1 MPLPLSVRRTLSC
14 CALLLGILSPRARA
28 QQTETLTGTVKT
40 DSGGVVPNALV
51 TATPAGAGATASIT
65 TRANSV
71 GRWTI
76 VMPARAAE
84 YYVTVS
90 AIGWIQQR
98 VDVKS
103 NGGTSPIAAD
113 VSLKRAPV
121 RLGPVQ
127 VTAAKRPPP
136 QREFLIG
143 ADVAGT
149 EKGVLAAS
157 EVFAVADQGDLMS
170 MIAQVPGIT
179 VTSDPTTGLPTFS
192 ALGLSGSQNNIV
204 LNGLAYGGS
213 DIPRD
218 INGAVRVTATPY
230 DVSRGGFSG
239 AQLSVTQAPGS
250 NFSQRLAHV
259 TFDGPDLQFTDHV
272 GQQLGQ
278 QYSNVQLSG
287 NLTGPIVLDR
297 LFYNVSFQGGRRSS
311 DLASL
316 LSSDQSTLLRL
327 GLAQDSV
334 RALETAAQAA
344 GIPISNG
351 SIPDHRQTQNGSV
364 LARFDWTPSDA
375 AQGSIVTSL
384 RSNRTVASFV
394 GPTAVPG
401 HGGDVSRNGGDVTGE
416 FSALIRSAVLNDLRV
431 GVHSDVTDATPY
443 TNLPDAQVLVTS
455 QLADGTNGLTSLLV
469 GGNSSLPRDTRVSG
483 GEFFNQTSWNSV
495 SGAHHWRAT
504 VNGRLDHLFQNSG
517 FDTRGSFQYNSIA
530 DLDADHPSAFARAFV
545 THGIGADV
553 QTGALALGDQ
563 WTALDRL
570 RVTYGLRLDGNRIP
584 TSLPYNGAV
593 DSVFHVRT
601 DFAPS
606 EAAVSPRA
614 SFQWGFGDNGTTG
627 IPGYGAPWGLLT
639 GGFGEFRNDLRP
651 GLITPV
657 LANDG
662 LADGTSQLLCIGSAV
677 PTPDYAAYMQ
687 NPSSIPTSCA
697 PGTNPSFVSS
707 QPNVWLID
715 PNFQSQRS
723 WRGNL
728 GLRGPFVTKLF
739 RFSADVTYSL
749 NLHQQS
755 NVDLNFVPVVRSDLP
770 SEGNRPVFASASS
783 IVPSTGQVTNIDS
796 RYSPAFGSVNALRS
810 DLQSHSTQ
818 YTFTLNPI
826 GLSTQRARWTV
837 SYTYADN
844 REETRGFSSTTAG
857 NPLAVEWSPNGTQP
871 RHAFNVNLYT
881 RVRDLFSIAVTG
893 RAVSGTLFT
902 PIVAGDINGDGL
914 SNDRAFVLNPTT
926 ASPTVAAGMNSLL
939 ANASPRVRSCLTRQF
954 GAIAGR
960 NSCEGPWTATAAM
973 SLVVNPE
980 KLGWDNRTSLS
991 LNISNPLAGI
1001 DELLHGAS
1009 HMQGWGQPASPDPT
1023 LLRVKGY
1030 DPTTQSYIY
1039 DVNQR
1044 FGDTRLSTSSVRLPF
1059 IISLEA
1065 RVLLMPDQDHQGV
1078 DQIVGAGRTH
1088 HGDKLS
1094 GPQLRARLGNTV
1106 FNPLRGILQVKDS
1119 LSVLSQAQIDRL
1131 TLLQRRLQAK
1141 QDTIWAPIV
1150 AWIDSLP
1157 EVYDR
1162 ETVVVRVRDGRIAAY
1177 DAMVDAMVELSKIL
1191 TPEQI
1196 ADFPPALRSSFDLES
1211 LKSNRP
1217 TKGFFPNY

>member
-1 MPLPLSVRRTLSC
+1 MFASATLVLAAIAPSV
-14 CALLLGILSPRARA
+14 AAQ
-28 QQTETLTGTVKT
+28 QQTETLTGTVRS
-40 DSGGVVPNALV
+40 DSGGVIGNAVV
-51 TATPAGAGATASIT
+51 TATPAGAGATASVT
-65 TRANSV
+65 TRSNTV

-76 VMPARAAE
+76 VMPARATD

-98 VDVKS
+98 LDLKS
-103 NGGTSPIAAD
+103 NGGTSPIVAD

-121 RLGPVQ
+121 RLNPVQ
-127 VTAAKRPPP
+127 VTAAKRPPA

-149 EKGVLAAS
+149 EKGVLASS
-157 EVFAVADQGDLMS
+157 EVFAVADQGDLMA
-170 MIAQVPGIT
+170 MISQVPGIT
-179 VTSDPTTGLPTFS
+179 VTSDPSTGLPTFS

-204 LNGLAYGGS
+204 LNGLSYGGS

-259 TFDGPDLQFTDHV
+259 TLDGPEMQFTDHV

-287 NLTGPIVLDR
+287 NVTGPIVYDR
-297 LFYNVSFQGGRRSS
+297 VFYNVSFQGGRRSS

-316 LSSDQSTLLRL
+316 LSSDPSTLLRL

-334 RALETAAQAA
+334 REVVAGAQDA

-351 SIPDHRQTQNGSV
+351 GIPDHRQTENGSV

-375 AQGSIVTSL
+375 AQGSLVTSL
-384 RSNRTVASFV
+384 RTNRTVANFV

-401 HGGDVSRNGGDVTGE
+401 HGGDQTRNGGDVTGE
-416 FSALIRSAVLNDLRV
+416 FSALIHSAILNDTRF
-431 GVHSDVTDATPY
+431 GAHADVTNATPY

-455 QLADGTNGLTSLLV
+455 QLADGTTGLTSLLV

-483 GEFFNQTSWNSV
+483 GEFFNQTSWNSID
-495 SGAHHWRAT
+495 GAHHWRAT

-530 DLDADHPSAFARAFV
+530 DLDANHPAAFSRAFV
-545 THGIGADV
+545 SHGIGADV

-570 RVTYGLRLDGNRIP
+570 RLTYGLRLDANRIP

-606 EAAVSPRA
+606 GAAVSPRA
-614 SFQWGFGDNGTTG
+614 SFQWGFGNNGTTG

-662 LADGTSQLLCIGSAV
+662 LADGTSQLLCIGAAV
-677 PTPDYAAYMQ
+677 PTPNYAAYMQ
-687 NPSSIPTSCA
+687 DPSSIPTSCA
-697 PGTNPSFVSS
+697 AGTNPSFVSS

-715 PNFQSQRS
+715 PSFQSQRS

-728 GLRGPFVTKLF
+728 GLRGPFITKLF

-749 NLHQQS
+749 NVHQQS
-755 NVDLNFVPVVRSDLP
+755 AVDLNFVPAVRGVLA
-770 SEGNRPVFASASS
+770 SEGDRPVFASSSS
-783 IVPSTGQVTNIDS
+783 IVTATGQVTNVDS
-796 RYSPAFGSVNALRS
+796 RFSPQFGSVNALRS

-818 YTFTLNPI
+818 YTFAINPI
-826 GLSTQRARWTV
+826 GLSTQRVRWSA

-844 REETRGFSSTTAG
+844 REQTRGFSSTTAG
-857 NPLAVEWSPNGTQP
+857 NPLTVEWSPNGTQP
-871 RHAFNVNLYT
+871 RHAVNINLYT
-881 RVRDLFSIAVTG
+881 RIHDLFSIAVTG

-902 PIVAGDINGDGL
+902 PVVAGDINGDGL
-914 SNDRAFVLNPTT
+914 SNDRAFIFNPAT
-926 ASPTVAAGMNSLL
+926 ASPSLAAGMNSLL
-939 ANASPRVRSCLTRQF
+939 ANASPRVRSCLTRQY
-954 GAIAGR
+954 GAVAGR
-960 NSCEGPWTATAAM
+960 NSCAGPWTATAAA
-973 SLVVNPE
+973 SLVLNPE
-980 KLGWDNRTSLS
+980 RLGWENRTSIS
-991 LNISNPLAGI
+991 LNVSNPLAGV

-1030 DPTTQSYIY
+1030 DPTTASYIY

-1044 FGDTRLSTSSVRLPF
+1044 FGDTRLSTSSIRLPF

-1065 RVLLMPDQDHQGV
+1065 RVLLMADQDHQGV
-1078 DQIVGAGRTH
+1078 DQIVGAGRVHKGT
-1088 HGDKLS
+1088 KLT

-1131 TLLQRRLQAK
+1131 TLLQRRLQAR

-1162 ETVVVRVRDGRIAAY
+1162 EAVVVRVRDGRIAAY
-1177 DAMVDAMVELSKIL
+1177 DVMVDAMVEVSKIL

-1196 ADFPPALRSSFDLES
+1196 DDFPPALRSSFDLEA
-1211 LKSNRP
+1211 LKANRP

>member
-1 MPLPLSVRRTLSC
+1 MFASATLVLAAIAPSV
-14 CALLLGILSPRARA
+14 AAQ
-28 QQTETLTGTVKT
+28 QQTETLTGTVRS
-40 DSGGVVPNALV
+40 DSGGVIGNAVV

-65 TRANSV
+65 TRSNTV

-76 VMPARAAE
+76 VMPARATD

-98 VDVKS
+98 LDLKS
-103 NGGTSPIAAD
+103 NGGTSPIVAD

-121 RLGPVQ
+121 RLNPVQ
-127 VTAAKRPPP
+127 VTAAKRPPA

-149 EKGVLAAS
+149 EKGVLASS
-157 EVFAVADQGDLMS
+157 EVFAVADQGDLMA
-170 MIAQVPGIT
+170 MISQVPGIT
-179 VTSDPTTGLPTFS
+179 VTSDPSTGLPTFS

-204 LNGLAYGGS
+204 LNGLSYGGS

-259 TFDGPDLQFTDHV
+259 TLDGPEMQFTDHV

-287 NLTGPIVLDR
+287 NVTGPIVYDR
-297 LFYNVSFQGGRRSS
+297 VFYNVSFQGGRRSS

-316 LSSDQSTLLRL
+316 LSSDPSTLLRL

-334 RALETAAQAA
+334 REVVAGAQAA

-351 SIPDHRQTQNGSV
+351 GIPDHRQTENGSV

-375 AQGSIVTSL
+375 AQGSLVTSL
-384 RSNRTVASFV
+384 RTNRTVANFV

-401 HGGDVSRNGGDVTGE
+401 HGGDQTRNGGDVTGE
-416 FSALIRSAVLNDLRV
+416 FSALIHSAILNDLRF
-431 GVHSDVTDATPY
+431 GAHADVTTATPY

-455 QLADGTNGLTSLLV
+455 QLADGTTGLTSLLV

-483 GEFFNQTSWNSV
+483 GEFFNQTSWNSID
-495 SGAHHWRAT
+495 GAHHWRAT

-530 DLDADHPSAFARAFV
+530 DLDANHPAAFSRAFV
-545 THGIGADV
+545 SHGIGADV

-570 RVTYGLRLDGNRIP
+570 RLTYGLRLDANRIP

-606 EAAVSPRA
+606 AAAVSPRA
-614 SFQWGFGDNGTTG
+614 SFQWGFGNNGTTG

-662 LADGTSQLLCIGSAV
+662 LADGTSQLLCIGAAV
-677 PTPDYAAYMQ
+677 PTPNYAAYMQ
-687 NPSSIPTSCA
+687 DPSSVPASCA
-697 PGTNPSFVSS
+697 PGTNPSFASS

-715 PNFQSQRS
+715 PSFQSQRS

-728 GLRGPFVTKLF
+728 GLRGPFITKLF

-755 NVDLNFVPVVRSDLP
+755 AVDLNFVPAVRGVLA
-770 SEGNRPVFASASS
+770 SEGDRPVFASSS
-783 IVPSTGQVTNIDS
+783 SVVPATGQVTNVDS
-796 RYSPAFGSVNALRS
+796 RFSPQFGSVNALRS
-810 DLQSHSTQ
+810 GSPVAQHAVHVRHQPDRVEHAARAVVGVIHVRGQSRADPRLQQHDRRQSVDGGVVSER
-818 YTFTLNPI
+818 NAAA
-826 GLSTQRARWTV
+826 ARRQHQ
-837 SYTYADN
+837 SLH
-844 REETRGFSSTTAG
+844 AG
-857 NPLAVEWSPNGTQP
+857 SRSLFDRRHGTSGV
-871 RHAFNVNLYT
+871 RHAVHT
-881 RVRDLFSIAVTG
+881 RR
-893 RAVSGTLFT
+893 
-902 PIVAGDINGDGL
+902 
-914 SNDRAFVLNPTT
+914 
-926 ASPTVAAGMNSLL
+926 
-939 ANASPRVRSCLTRQF
+939 
-954 GAIAGR
+954 
-960 NSCEGPWTATAAM
+960 
-973 SLVVNPE
+973 
-980 KLGWDNRTSLS
+980 
-991 LNISNPLAGI
+991 
-1001 DELLHGAS
+1001 
-1009 HMQGWGQPASPDPT
+1009 
-1023 LLRVKGY
+1023 
-1030 DPTTQSYIY
+1030 
-1039 DVNQR
+1039 
-1044 FGDTRLSTSSVRLPF
+1044 
-1059 IISLEA
+1059 
-1065 RVLLMPDQDHQGV
+1065 
-1078 DQIVGAGRTH
+1078 
-1088 HGDKLS
+1088 
-1094 GPQLRARLGNTV
+1094 
-1106 FNPLRGILQVKDS
+1106 
-1119 LSVLSQAQIDRL
+1119 
-1131 TLLQRRLQAK
+1131 
-1141 QDTIWAPIV
+1141 
-1150 AWIDSLP
+1150 
-1157 EVYDR
+1157 
-1162 ETVVVRVRDGRIAAY
+1162 
-1177 DAMVDAMVELSKIL
+1177 
-1191 TPEQI
+1191 
-1196 ADFPPALRSSFDLES
+1196 
-1211 LKSNRP
+1211 
-1217 TKGFFPNY
+1217 